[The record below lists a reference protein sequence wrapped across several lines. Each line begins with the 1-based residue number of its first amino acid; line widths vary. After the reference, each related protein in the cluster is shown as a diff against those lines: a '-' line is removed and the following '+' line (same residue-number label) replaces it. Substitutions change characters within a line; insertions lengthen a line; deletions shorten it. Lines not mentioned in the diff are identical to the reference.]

1 MAQRGRCLRLLLTL
15 RLAVGLFLLSGSSHA
30 TPPLPEPPQNISE
43 TPEVKFLTPASGARL
58 TGAAPFIIGAGAV
71 DKIKRWHFGTLAN
84 GLFGKAYP
92 VGRLRYNTLLLANGP
107 HTFIA
112 RATYESGAVAEA
124 RLDVFVYN
132 PSHQLRRIDHSSDPL
147 LDGQDAIL
155 ELTYNEPG
163 LRLELDFSEL
173 DSNFDARRVRVNEAS
188 PGVYRIVYPISRTN
202 KVPPGRH
209 QVHVRAINAAREVV
223 SNAFEWELRKRPLM
237 PVMVTGCE
245 FLSTHEQ
252 PRFRRETQDSIPHVT
267 LAPQLENV
275 VPRKVH
281 LAAAGLL
288 EVGRPTRMHVS
299 WTDPLPGPKPEAGYA
314 QARVLVTVEDR
325 SGYYLCWVPQGETHA
340 ILTLEL
346 KAPGAYSNI
355 PPNEALPSQVRLKVA
370 VERGEYIESWQRHA
384 FFVTSPAPRT
394 YTPPPLSPA
403 PPPGVSGRR
412 KQKTRG

>member
-1 MAQRGRCLRLLLTL
+1 MTHRARRHRLLLTL
-15 RLAVGLFLLSGSSHA
+15 GLAVSLFLLSASTHA
-30 TPPLPEPPQNISE
+30 TPPLPEPPQSISDR
-43 TPEVKFLTPASGARL
+43 PELKFLTPASGARL
-58 TGAAPFIIGAGAV
+58 TGAAPFIFGAGAV

-92 VGRLRYNTLLLANGP
+92 VGSLRYNTLLLANGP
-107 HTFIA
+107 HTFIV

-124 RLDVFVYN
+124 RLDAIVYN

-209 QVHVRAINAAREVV
+209 QVRVRAINAAREAV

-237 PVMVTGCE
+237 PLMVTGCE
-245 FLSTHEQ
+245 FLSTREQ
-252 PRFRRETQDSIPHVT
+252 PRFRRETRDSIPHVT
-267 LAPQLENV
+267 LAPQLANV

-299 WTDPLPGPKPEAGYA
+299 WTDPLPGPKPDAGYA

-325 SGYYLCWVPQGETHA
+325 TGYYPCWVPQGETHA
-340 ILTLEL
+340 ILTLAL

-355 PPNEALPSQVRLKVA
+355 PPSDALPNHVLLKVA
-370 VERGEYIESWQRHA
+370 VERADYVEGWQRHA
-384 FFVTSPAPRT
+384 FKVTLPAPRT
-394 YTPPPLSPA
+394 HTLPPLPPA